1 MLMSAETAKEAG
13 KQALP
18 PPPPPPPWIQHVDQG
33 QISSQSPGGAALL
46 PPPPAPPP
54 PEVSAPPVA
63 PPPPVQPAPPPPAQP
78 AAQPQAQTAPAPPAG
93 AAAPSPVAAEPAK
106 IAESSPA
113 KQAGSDAA
121 AAPSQLE
128 LAQGP
133 EKKVREYRY
142 INRILK
148 SMFLPLLFG
157 MMSVWMLYNYVN
169 GFEPYYK
176 YDLNI
181 IALGFVLGLASMNGF
196 VIYNMRLAKR
206 EGRSPARQLNG
217 LIILLAFLVPYLYY
231 ILLVNPAGAW
241 RFSIGFFLSAAV
253 TPLIVKLYESYSR
266 GKFFIQEEEV
276 DDRLTRT
283 LVFRS

>member
-1 MLMSAETAKEAG
+1 MMLMSAETANEAE
-13 KQALP
+13 KPLLP
-18 PPPPPPPWIQHVDQG
+18 PPPPPPPWLQHVDQG
-33 QISSQSPGGAALL
+33 RISSPTPGGATVP
-46 PPPPAPPP
+46 PPPPASPPAAA
-54 PEVSAPPVA
+54 SAPPVA
-63 PPPPVQPAPPPPAQP
+63 PPPPVPPAPASPAQP
-78 AAQPQAQTAPAPPAG
+78 AAPP
-93 AAAPSPVAAEPAK
+93 PVAAEPAK
-106 IAESSPA
+106 KAESSQAKPA
-113 KQAGSDAA
+113 GPDAA
-121 AAPSQLE
+121 ATPPQLE

-157 MMSVWMLYNYVN
+157 VMSIWMLYNYVN

-181 IALGFVLGLASMNGF
+181 IAFGFVLGLASMNGF

-217 LIILLAFLVPYLYY
+217 LVILLAFLVPYLYY

-253 TPLIVKLYESYSR
+253 TPLIVKAYESYAR